1 MMPNITTLLERM
13 IAIIQPARLMVVD
26 VNWRNIFFFFVS
38 SIRKME
44 ETTKRLEQ
52 VMTVMSKLRDDLKLP
67 MGCAAVLELKS
78 RLSDWVKTGAAWSGT
93 IDFREFGRMAEVNC
107 PKNSEKLLE
116 VRLRVVRAGKP
127 S

>member
-1 MMPNITTLLERM
+1 MMPSTTILLERM
-13 IAIIQPARLMVVD
+13 IAIIQPARLMAVD

-93 IDFREFGRMAEVNC
+93 IDFREFGRMAEVTC
-107 PKNSEKLLE
+107 PKNPEKLLE
-116 VRLRVVRAGKP
+116 VRLRVVRAGKQ

>member
-1 MMPNITTLLERM
+1 M
-13 IAIIQPARLMVVD
+13 AVD
-26 VNWRNIFFFFVS
+26 VNWRKIFFFFVS

-93 IDFREFGRMAEVNC
+93 IDFREFGRMAEVTC

-116 VRLRVVRAGKP
+116 VRLRVVRAGKQ

>member
-1 MMPNITTLLERM
+1 
-13 IAIIQPARLMVVD
+13 
-26 VNWRNIFFFFVS
+26 
-38 SIRKME
+38 ME

-107 PKNSEKLLE
+107 PKNADKLLE
-116 VRLRVVRAGKP
+116 VRLRVVRAGKQ

>member
-1 MMPNITTLLERM
+1 MMPNTITLLERM
-13 IAIIQPARLMVVD
+13 IAIIQPARLMGVD
-26 VNWRNIFFFFVS
+26 VNWRKIFFFFVS

-52 VMTVMSKLRDDLKLP
+52 VMTVMTKLRDDLKLP

-107 PKNSEKLLE
+107 PKNADKLLE
-116 VRLRVVRAGKP
+116 VRLRVVRAGKQ

>member
-1 MMPNITTLLERM
+1 MPNITILLERM

-44 ETTKRLEQ
+44 ETSKRLEQ
-52 VMTVMSKLRDDLKLP
+52 VMTVMTKLRDDLKLP

-107 PKNSEKLLE
+107 PKNPEKLLE
-116 VRLRVVRAGKP
+116 VRLRVIRAGKQ

>member
-1 MMPNITTLLERM
+1 MLNTTISLERM
-13 IAIIQPARLMVVD
+13 IAIIQPARLMVVG

-107 PKNSEKLLE
+107 PKNADKLLE
-116 VRLRVVRAGKP
+116 VRLRVVRAGKQ

>member
-1 MMPNITTLLERM
+1 MPNITILLERM
-13 IAIIQPARLMVVD
+13 IAIIQPARLMGVD

-44 ETTKRLEQ
+44 ETSKRLEQ

-67 MGCAAVLELKS
+67 MGCTAVLELKS
-78 RLSDWVKTGAAWSGT
+78 RLSDWVKTGSAWSGT

-107 PKNSEKLLE
+107 PKNPDKLLE
-116 VRLRVVRAGKP
+116 VRLRVVRAGKQ

>member
-1 MMPNITTLLERM
+1 MMPSTTTLLERM

-52 VMTVMSKLRDDLKLP
+52 VMTVMSKLRDDLKVP

-116 VRLRVVRAGKP
+116 VRLRVVRAGKQ

>member
-1 MMPNITTLLERM
+1 MPSTTILLERM
-13 IAIIQPARLMVVD
+13 IAIIQPARLMEVD

-52 VMTVMSKLRDDLKLP
+52 VMIVMSKLRDDLKLP

-78 RLSDWVKTGAAWSGT
+78 RLSDWVRTGTAWSGT
-93 IDFREFGRMAEVNC
+93 IDFREFGRMAEVTC
-107 PKNSEKLLE
+107 PKNPEKLLE
-116 VRLRVVRAGKP
+116 VRLRVVRAGKQ

>member
-1 MMPNITTLLERM
+1 MPNTITLLERM
-13 IAIIQPARLMVVD
+13 IAIIQPARLMGVD

-67 MGCAAVLELKS
+67 MGSAAVLELKS

-107 PKNSEKLLE
+107 PKNADKLLE
-116 VRLRVVRAGKP
+116 VRLRVVRAGKQ

>member
-1 MMPNITTLLERM
+1 MMPSTTTLLERM
-13 IAIIQPARLMVVD
+13 IAIIQPARLMEVD

-52 VMTVMSKLRDDLKLP
+52 VMTVMTKLRDDLKLP

-78 RLSDWVKTGAAWSGT
+78 RLSDWVRTGTAWSGT

-116 VRLRVVRAGKP
+116 VRLRVVRAGKQ

>member
-1 MMPNITTLLERM
+1 MMPSTTISLERM
-13 IAIIQPARLMVVD
+13 IATIQPARLMVVG

-107 PKNSEKLLE
+107 PKNADKLLE
-116 VRLRVVRAGKP
+116 VRLRVVRAGKQ

>member
-1 MMPNITTLLERM
+1 MMPNTAILLERM
-13 IAIIQPARLMVVD
+13 IAIIQPARLMAVD
-26 VNWRNIFFFFVS
+26 VNWRKIFFFFVS

-52 VMTVMSKLRDDLKLP
+52 VMTVMTKLRDDLKLP

-78 RLSDWVKTGAAWSGT
+78 RLSDWVRTGTAWSGT

-116 VRLRVVRAGKP
+116 VRLRVVRAGKQ

>member
-1 MMPNITTLLERM
+1 MPNTTTLLERM
-13 IAIIQPARLMVVD
+13 IAIIQPARLMGVD
-26 VNWRNIFFFFVS
+26 VNWRKISFFFVS

-52 VMTVMSKLRDDLKLP
+52 VMTVMTKLRDDLKLP

-78 RLSDWVKTGAAWSGT
+78 RLSDWVRTGTAWSGT
-93 IDFREFGRMAEVNC
+93 IDFREFGRMAEVTC
-107 PKNSEKLLE
+107 PKNPDKLLE
-116 VRLRVVRAGKP
+116 VRLRVVRAGKQ

>member
-1 MMPNITTLLERM
+1 MMPSTTISLERM
-13 IAIIQPARLMVVD
+13 IATIQPARLMVVG

-52 VMTVMSKLRDDLKLP
+52 VMTVMTKLRDDLKLP

-93 IDFREFGRMAEVNC
+93 IDFREFGRMAEVTC

-116 VRLRVVRAGKP
+116 VRLRVVRAGK
-127 S
+127 

>member
-1 MMPNITTLLERM
+1 MMLNTTILLEKM
-13 IAIIQPARLMVVD
+13 IAILQPARLMGVD

-116 VRLRVVRAGKP
+116 VRLRVVRAGKQ

>member
-1 MMPNITTLLERM
+1 MPNTTILSERM
-13 IAIIQPARLMVVD
+13 IAIIQRVRSMVAGI
-26 VNWRNIFFFFVS
+26 NWRKIYFFFVS

-52 VMTVMSKLRDDLKLP
+52 VMTVMTKLRDDLKLP

-107 PKNSEKLLE
+107 PKNPEKLLE
-116 VRLRVVRAGKP
+116 VRLRVIRAGKQ